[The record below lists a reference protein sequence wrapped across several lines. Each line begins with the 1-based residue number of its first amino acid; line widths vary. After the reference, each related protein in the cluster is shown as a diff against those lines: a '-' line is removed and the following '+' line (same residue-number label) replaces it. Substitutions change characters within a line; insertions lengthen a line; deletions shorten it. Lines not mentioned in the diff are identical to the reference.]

1 MINELTKLL
10 QSGMRPMEVFMVLF
24 IIGWLLTTGEEVP
37 MWFAGIAI
45 SVISFLFGERAA
57 SK

>member
-10 QSGMRPMEVFMVLF
+10 QSGMRPMAVFIILF
-24 IIGWLLTTGEEVP
+24 ILGWLLTARMEVP
-37 MWFAGIAI
+37 TWYIAMTS
-45 SVISFLFGERAA
+45 SVLSFLFGERAA

>member
-1 MINELTKLL
+1 MIQDFTKLL
-10 QSGMRPMEVFMVLF
+10 QASMRPIAVVMVLG
-24 IIGWLLTTGEEVP
+24 IMGWLLTAKIEVP
-37 MWFAGIAI
+37 TWFVVIAT